1 MLLGYVIWKPE
12 ERVTFSSCEQYQ
24 SYSSKRMS
32 RVKDLSFRSTLDCIS
47 ALNLN
52 GYTSVVSITIR
63 RNSLQKV
70 HSVEIDG
77 LNALRRVT
85 IGSYSPAFT
94 VTGSFRIVNC
104 PKLQSIQIG
113 DRSFENYR
121 SFELNNLFSLQSIV
135 IGYDC
140 FYWAP
145 SFSLTGLI
153 D

>member
-1 MLLGYVIWKPE
+1 MLLGYVIWKPG

-24 SYSSKRMS
+24 SFSLKQMS
-32 RVKDLSFRSTLDCIS
+32 RVKYLSFVSDMDCIN

-63 RNSLQKV
+63 GNSLQKV

-85 IGSYSPAFT
+85 IGSYSLAFT

-104 PKLQSIQIG
+104 PKLQIIQIG

-121 SFELNNLFSLQSIV
+121 SFELNILFSLQSIV
-135 IGYDC
+135 IGDWC
-140 FYWAP
+140 FKYAP